1 MKRFL
6 LLLLLVLLTVQPLA
20 AKTLTKVVAVVNT
33 DIISSYQLDKAVLEA
48 LARDAK
54 GNQLTS
60 AQFDQVKAQVLESL
74 INDKL
79 VEQRI
84 KELGLTVPDPE
95 LNAAIED
102 VQIKNKLNAE
112 QLKQA
117 VESQGM
123 SFDAYR
129 DQLKKEILRYK
140 LLGREVNYKVQVT
153 SGEVRDYF
161 REHIDEYRAKPK
173 VRVSSISYELPNDAV
188 ESSIEEIRKQANL
201 SRDLLLDGKDF
212 NDVLAAQGESVFGGD
227 MGELVEDDLTE
238 ELRNALTGLEVGQ
251 VSEPVVM
258 NNHLHLFLVT
268 ERNPGDINLFDR
280 VKGDIEEILKKEK
293 TDQRF
298 KEWAQELRERGHI
311 DIRI

>member
-1 MKRFL
+1 MKQFM
-6 LLLLLVLLTVQPLA
+6 LLLLLVMLTVQPLA

-33 DIISSYQLDKAVLEA
+33 DIISSYQLDKAVLDA

-60 AQFDQVKAQVLESL
+60 AQFDQMKGQVLETL

-102 VQIKNKLNAE
+102 VQIKNRLTAD

-123 SFDAYR
+123 TFAAYR
-129 DQLKKEILRYK
+129 DQLKNEILRYK

-161 REHIDEYRAKPK
+161 REHIDEFRAQPK
-173 VRVSSISYELPNDAV
+173 VRVSSISYEIPNDANDATV
-188 ESSIEEIRKQANL
+188 AEIRKQANV
-201 SRDLLLDGKDF
+201 SRDLLLKGEEFDT
-212 NDVLAAQGESVFGGD
+212 VLAAQGESVFGGD
-227 MGELVEDDLTE
+227 MGELVEDDLTN
-238 ELRNALTGLEVGQ
+238 ELRDALAGLDVGQ
-251 VSEPVVM
+251 VSEPVQM
-258 NNHLHLFLVT
+258 NQHLHLFLVT
-268 ERNPGDINLFDR
+268 ERNPGDINLYDR

-293 TDQRF
+293 TDLRF

-311 DIRI
+311 DIRL